1 MSRTYM
7 SRSADSR
14 GSPAYAVRRRWP
26 LFIPF
31 AFVVVLAVAWSGFWF
46 YAAARTETE
55 VAAWRARELASG
67 RRQECVSQSIAG
79 FPFRIE
85 LRCGGAELE
94 AAGKPTLHFK
104 LPSLLAAVQVYDPK
118 LMIGEFTGPLE
129 IAEPGRAAG
138 QVVDWKLGQA
148 SVRRNSSQMERGSLV
163 LQAVSVRDADV
174 TIFKA
179 GRAELHGRR
188 LPGSSPDNYAVEFVL
203 RLEDADA
210 ERLHPIAAKPLD
222 AEMVMTLSGLSDIT
236 PKPWA
241 ERLREWQARDGRL
254 EFVKARV
261 TQGDLIVVGS
271 GALQLTPNGNLDGN
285 LQLTVA
291 GVERLLKMFDIERIM
306 SEGQIGATI
315 NALDK
320 LMPGLG
326 GIARQNAAPGLM
338 AALGQRTVLE
348 GKQAVTFPMRLAD
361 GAVFLGPFQVGVA
374 PRLF

>member
-1 MSRTYM
+1 MP
-7 SRSADSR
+7 RSAYYPR
-14 GSPAYAVRRRWP
+14 VSPAYPVRRRWP
-26 LFIPF
+26 MFIPF
-31 AFVVVLAVAWSGFWF
+31 AVVVVLAVAWSGFWF
-46 YAAARTETE
+46 YAAARAETE
-55 VAAWRARELASG
+55 VASWRARELASG
-67 RRQECVSQSIAG
+67 RRQECESQSIAG

-129 IAEPGRAAG
+129 IAEPGRAAA

-148 SVRRNSSQMERGSLV
+148 SVRRGSSEVERGSLV
-163 LQAVSVRDADV
+163 LQAVSVRDAGADD

-179 GRAELHGRR
+179 GRVELHGRR
-188 LPGSSPDNYAVEFVL
+188 VPGSAPDNYAVEFVL
-203 RLEDADA
+203 RLQDANA
-210 ERLHPIAAKPLD
+210 ERLHPIAAKPID
-222 AEMVMTLSGLSDIT
+222 AEMVMVLSGLSDVT
-236 PKPWA
+236 PKPWVL
-241 ERLREWQARDGRL
+241 RFREWQARDGKL
-254 EFVKARV
+254 EITNARIA
-261 TQGDLIVVGS
+261 QGDLLAVGS
-271 GALQLTPNGNLDGN
+271 GVLRLTPNGNLDGN

-320 LMPGLG
+320 LMPGFG

-338 AALGQRTVLE
+338 AALGQRTMLE
-348 GKQAVTFPMRLAD
+348 GRQAVTFPMRFSD